1 LASDVKLPE
10 LSIFAMLVAPYFM
23 YRTPPLSTML
33 KLVVTRFAAFVAF
46 VAVAELPVQAA
57 AVVAVAELPVQAAA
71 VVAVAELPVQAAA
84 VVAVAELPVQ
94 AAAVVAVAELPVQD
108 PELPVVFWLSVGNV
122 QFVSVP
128 DEGVPSA
135 PPGAT

>member
-1 LASDVKLPE
+1 VTLASDVKLPE

-71 VVAVAELPVQAAA
+71 VVAVAELPVQ
-84 VVAVAELPVQ
+84 
-94 AAAVVAVAELPVQD
+94 D

-128 DEGVPSA
+128 EEGVPSA

>member
-1 LASDVKLPE
+1 MASDVKLPE

-23 YRTPPLSTML
+23 YRTPPLSTIE
-33 KLVVTRFAAFVAF
+33 KLVVAKLAA
-46 VAVAELPVQAA
+46 
-57 AVVAVAELPVQAAA
+57 
-71 VVAVAELPVQAAA
+71 
-84 VVAVAELPVQ
+84 
-94 AAAVVAVAELPVQD
+94 
-108 PELPVVFWLSVGNV
+108 LPVVFWLSVGNV

>member
-1 LASDVKLPE
+1 MTLASVVKLPE

-23 YRTPPLSTML
+23 YRTPPLSTIE
-33 KLVVTRFAAFVAF
+33 KLVVAKLAA
-46 VAVAELPVQAA
+46 
-57 AVVAVAELPVQAAA
+57 
-71 VVAVAELPVQAAA
+71 
-84 VVAVAELPVQ
+84 
-94 AAAVVAVAELPVQD
+94 
-108 PELPVVFWLSVGNV
+108 LPVVFWLSVGNV

>member
-1 LASDVKLPE
+1 MASVVKLPE

-23 YRTPPLSTML
+23 YRTPPLSTIE
-33 KLVVTRFAAFVAF
+33 KLVVAKLAA
-46 VAVAELPVQAA
+46 
-57 AVVAVAELPVQAAA
+57 
-71 VVAVAELPVQAAA
+71 
-84 VVAVAELPVQ
+84 
-94 AAAVVAVAELPVQD
+94 
-108 PELPVVFWLSVGNV
+108 LPVVFWLSVGNV

>member
-23 YRTPPLSTML
+23 YRTPPLSTIE
-33 KLVVTRFAAFVAF
+33 KLVVAKLAA
-46 VAVAELPVQAA
+46 
-57 AVVAVAELPVQAAA
+57 
-71 VVAVAELPVQAAA
+71 
-84 VVAVAELPVQ
+84 
-94 AAAVVAVAELPVQD
+94 
-108 PELPVVFWLSVGNV
+108 LPVVFWLSVGNV